1 MSVNSTSSEEEME
14 EEEAAAAMV
23 SVSSNWT
30 QQNVYSPEL
39 GSANVMFPSPGTAIN
54 SSLEHGAFELRLG

>member
-14 EEEAAAAMV
+14 EEAAAMV

-39 GSANVMFPSPGTAIN
+39 GSANVMFPAPGTAIN